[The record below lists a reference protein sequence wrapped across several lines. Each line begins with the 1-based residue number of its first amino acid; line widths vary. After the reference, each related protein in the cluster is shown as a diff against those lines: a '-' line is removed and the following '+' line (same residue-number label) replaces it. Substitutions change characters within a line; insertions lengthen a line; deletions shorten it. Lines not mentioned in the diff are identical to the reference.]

1 MDPRIDRTAAIRYRL
16 REMLIEF
23 MKSPNVQQV
32 AGDSMAGGPPF
43 LPLIPGVENSPRGQQ
58 AALNGGQQFSP
69 QRYQTGG
76 PGGPQLPQLPP
87 LSFGGETEHP
97 QDLNRP
103 LTPITEGGSVM
114 THPIGTS
121 GDNQQQSTN
130 STGFSPRSPQQPQ
143 RQLSSAPSQDQP
155 APSQPTYGQ
164 NDQSPVLGRDLNQSP
179 MAMSPSA
186 SYTTASTSMYAASGV
201 PLPLESST
209 TQPSLAGVV
218 PPIGRSSVDSNRTN
232 GSGARVPLGSPTKI
246 QGPPLTLSPNRR
258 GDSVSNHT
266 LPSPPPPVI
275 AKDSPPEVSQD
286 GLEDEGMFNQH
297 NTLRAELQQP
307 KLAAPIE
314 TPPLQPSSSTGHR
327 NDDLVNEAGVMFFMQ
342 EENGR
347 VATQPARQPVQFDDE
362 ERDGY
367 DSSSDIEL
375 SSRAAQ
381 KQKAPLSSI
390 ASDATSLASSN
401 SQRQPVRQNTP
412 MAFSDAR
419 VGGAAGDVS
428 NKGPSPIPSPT
439 FAVNTPSYATEAPSR
454 PAVDRGYAPT
464 GRPALGRKPSGAR
477 APQPIPKGFS
487 SGQVA
492 GYSSSSPL
500 PSQLEASEDE
510 EAEEAL
516 SSNRQHTQLPAHQD
530 RQGQKSPT
538 MVSTSSAAA
547 PVVQKQGIDA
557 GYDDDN
563 VEALAA
569 LAYLDV
575 SEPLQQSAIPPS
587 DSLTSSNGGPP
598 IVTIEPLQGP
608 SASTSSDLS
617 SGSGIKS
624 SFAPS
629 RQAEERKKKAQAQQA
644 AQQAAV
650 TKPGRANGR
659 KRTAAAAAGAWG
671 ESSDEDEEEEDDE
684 DEDVDSDGEPAHAPP
699 PPRMQQQQQQ
709 QAAAMHQ
716 PFPQSSVYPSV
727 GGASP
732 AEAPSSSYTHIRP
745 PRTLPQPPSGS
756 RPGACCAP
764 F

>member
-1 MDPRIDRTAAIRYRL
+1 
-16 REMLIEF
+16 
-23 MKSPNVQQV
+23 
-32 AGDSMAGGPPF
+32 
-43 LPLIPGVENSPRGQQ
+43 
-58 AALNGGQQFSP
+58 
-69 QRYQTGG
+69 
-76 PGGPQLPQLPP
+76 
-87 LSFGGETEHP
+87 
-97 QDLNRP
+97 
-103 LTPITEGGSVM
+103 
-114 THPIGTS
+114 
-121 GDNQQQSTN
+121 
-130 STGFSPRSPQQPQ
+130 
-143 RQLSSAPSQDQP
+143 
-155 APSQPTYGQ
+155 
-164 NDQSPVLGRDLNQSP
+164 
-179 MAMSPSA
+179 
-186 SYTTASTSMYAASGV
+186 
-201 PLPLESST
+201 
-209 TQPSLAGVV
+209 
-218 PPIGRSSVDSNRTN
+218 
-232 GSGARVPLGSPTKI
+232 
-246 QGPPLTLSPNRR
+246 
-258 GDSVSNHT
+258 
-266 LPSPPPPVI
+266 
-275 AKDSPPEVSQD
+275 VSQD
-286 GLEDEGMFNQH
+286 GLEAEGIFNQH

-307 KLAAPIE
+307 KLAAPVE

-327 NDDLVNEAGVMFFMQ
+327 NDDLVNEAGAMFFMQ
-342 EENGR
+342 EQNGR

-367 DSSSDIEL
+367 DSSSDVEL

-412 MAFSDAR
+412 MTFSDAR

-439 FAVNTPSYATEAPSR
+439 FAVNTPSYAMEAPSR
-454 PAVDRGYAPT
+454 PTVDRGYAPT

-492 GYSSSSPL
+492 GHSSSSPL

-510 EAEEAL
+510 EAEEAF
-516 SSNRQHTQLPAHQD
+516 SSNRQHSQLPAHQD
-530 RQGQKSPT
+530 GQGQKSPA

-557 GYDDDN
+557 GYDDDD

-575 SEPLQQSAIPPS
+575 SEPPQQSAIPPS
-587 DSLTSSNGGPP
+587 DSLTSSNGGAP

-671 ESSDEDEEEEDDE
+671 ESSDEDEEEEEDDE
-684 DEDVDSDGEPAHAPP
+684 DEDVDSDGELAQAPP
-699 PPRMQQQQQQ
+699 PPRMQQQQQQQQQ

-732 AEAPSSSYTHIRP
+732 AEAPSSSYTHSRP
-745 PRTLPQPPSGS
+745 PRTLPQPPLGS